1 VGGVALVDFRAQS
14 ITGTPCVRVVD
25 ASNPSRNG
33 GKKSQGGRMPA
44 HQSHRHLKAQD
55 ARAPTHRHL
64 KAQDAR
70 VPITDNRIYDAVRHP
85 LASARWVVIV
95 RPSKN

>member
-1 VGGVALVDFRAQS
+1 MGGVALVDFRAQS

-55 ARAPTHRHL
+55 AR
-64 KAQDAR
+64 